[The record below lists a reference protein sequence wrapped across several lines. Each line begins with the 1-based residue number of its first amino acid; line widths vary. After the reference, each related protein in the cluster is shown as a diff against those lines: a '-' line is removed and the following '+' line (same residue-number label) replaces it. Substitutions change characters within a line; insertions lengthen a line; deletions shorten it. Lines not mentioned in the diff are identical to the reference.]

1 MLNSGADSLSKNM
14 SYFANKAK
22 NQLLFGFKLAAL
34 ICCVCDAFQ
43 SIQHSLFLYCNLNIL
58 MKSYFKLE
66 V

>member
-1 MLNSGADSLSKNM
+1 MLNSGADSLSKN
-14 SYFANKAK
+14 FANKAK